1 MALVEMKLTK
11 DAYLAE
17 LVGQPDCSGRR
28 RFSKRQR
35 PLSKRV
41 DWCPWCRQI
50 IRGNQGCP
58 LKAIIRAA
66 LSKSI
71 PEEAKDGSR

>member
-1 MALVEMKLTK
+1 MATR
-11 DAYLAE
+11 YAE
-17 LVGQPDCSGRR
+17 LVEIIGQPDCSGRY

-50 IRGNQGCP
+50 MKGSDPCP
-58 LKAIIRAA
+58 AEAA
-66 LSKSI
+66 LASIESK
-71 PEEAKDGSR
+71 P